1 MNEKYKNKNII
12 SKKNKTEANR
22 ILNNLISGNAAEN
35 IINKISSIKINAQ
48 DKNDKKANF
57 IKFIYFFLKTKIISM
72 FNYFFYRHKMSYKV
86 QVGKRDKLN
95 KEFVQK
101 KVNQMSRILY
111 PKSKFIVKER
121 YYGLYYI
128 EIVK

>member
-1 MNEKYKNKNII
+1 
-12 SKKNKTEANR
+12 
-22 ILNNLISGNAAEN
+22 
-35 IINKISSIKINAQ
+35 
-48 DKNDKKANF
+48 
-57 IKFIYFFLKTKIISM
+57 M